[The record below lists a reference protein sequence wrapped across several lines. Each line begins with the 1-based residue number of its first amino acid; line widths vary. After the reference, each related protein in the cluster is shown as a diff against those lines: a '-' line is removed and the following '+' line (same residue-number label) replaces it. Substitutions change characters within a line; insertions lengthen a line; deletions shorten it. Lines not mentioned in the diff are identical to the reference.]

1 MRILHKIM
9 KYWVTIPALFLIG
22 SFLVKKISLNAEY
35 DSSQQSENKEEIK
48 KDSKE
53 EKDDSKEE
61 SAQHAIYSF
70 LSDYVRYIYDSID
83 NKKISDIN
91 NKFDSAYNRLNEK
104 YIDSEKLTDI
114 ADMVVLSLFLNNG
127 MISKDVESVNDNMT
141 KYIEKYSSDTKA
153 KYDEDKYNSMVQ
165 KSEEFGS
172 SGKNTSSSL
181 PEKVTSFVFE
191 NILNNYPIKY
201 ENNILI
207 SLNDAQNLSNIKCDV
222 EYMKN
227 NATIEIKYNDNFIE
241 IEGGSNQ
248 SLLNDSRFMMNNP
261 VLNVKGVTYVPID
274 FLNLLGCETIEYDG
288 AAIIY

>member
-1 MRILHKIM
+1 MRILHKII
-9 KYWVTIPALFLIG
+9 KYWIGVPVIFLIG
-22 SFLVKKISLNAEY
+22 SLFVEKINLNAEY
-35 DSSQQSENKEEIK
+35 DSSQQSEGKEEIK
-48 KDSKE
+48 RDSKE

-61 SAQHAIYSF
+61 SAQHAIYEF
-70 LSDYVRYIYDSID
+70 LSDYVKYIYDSID
-83 NKKISDIN
+83 NKKISNVND
-91 NKFDSAYNRLNEK
+91 KFDSAYNRLNEE
-104 YIDSEKLTDI
+104 YIDSEELVDI

-127 MISKDVESVNDNMT
+127 FISKDVESVNDNMT
-141 KYIEKYSSDTKA
+141 KYIEKYSSNTKT
-153 KYDEDKYNSMVQ
+153 KYDEEKYNSMVQ

-181 PEKVTSFVFE
+181 PEKVISFVSD
-191 NILNNYPIKY
+191 NILNNCPIKY

-248 SLLNDSRFMMNNP
+248 SILNDSRFMMNNP

-274 FLNLLGCETIEYDG
+274 FLNLLGCEIIEYDG